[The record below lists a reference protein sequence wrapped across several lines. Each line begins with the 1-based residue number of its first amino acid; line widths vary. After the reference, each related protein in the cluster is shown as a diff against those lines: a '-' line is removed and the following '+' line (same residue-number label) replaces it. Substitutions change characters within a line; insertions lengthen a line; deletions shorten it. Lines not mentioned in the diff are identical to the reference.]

1 MGLQGVFVLLV
12 IALMIYALIK
22 EMLRPGL
29 ILFTVLIVFMAFGVI
44 TTGESLSGF
53 SNKGMITVAVLFLV
67 SEGVRQ
73 TGALN
78 YLAKVTLPKKKGPIP
93 KLLIQIMVPVTA
105 LSAFLNNTPV
115 VIIFAPVIRKWAEK
129 LNLPPSKFLIPLSY
143 ATIFGGMCTLI
154 GTSTNLVVHGLMLE
168 NGMEGISMF
177 ELAKVGIPVGIAGY
191 VYMLLLGNRLLPR
204 GRITLNNNQKDFKEY
219 HFEFA
224 VAEKSSFIGQ
234 NIFNGTLSKLKDI
247 NVISIHRNG
256 KVINCSVGDHT
267 IEAHDTLVVEGKSDA
282 LDILVNQSGI
292 IFKPLLQAKANI
304 PTEERRQVEAVLS
317 QRFPGIGKTIRD
329 FDFYSHYRAVVVAVH
344 RNGEQITCD
353 LDNIVMKTGDNLILI
368 TDDTFVR
375 NWGDSRV
382 FYMVAS
388 KGEIPA
394 TKDYRKTAL
403 AIILVSIM
411 ILGATFGKYIPYKT
425 GNTLDM
431 FYFASLVAVL
441 MVWTKIIKANNY
453 TRHISWDILIT
464 IACAFGIS
472 KAMQNSGAAE
482 SLAHG
487 AINLVKN
494 MGPTAVL
501 AVIYLLTTVFTEIIT
516 NNAAAA
522 LVFPVAISAAQQ
534 MGVDPTPFCIA
545 IAIAASASFS
555 TPIGYQTNLI
565 VQSLGNYKFKDYLK
579 IGIPLNLTAFLV
591 SMYVIPKFWAF

>member
-1 MGLQGVFVLLV
+1 MDFQSILVLVV
-12 IALMIYALIK
+12 IAAMIFALVK
-22 EMLRPGL
+22 DMLRPGL
-29 ILFTVLIVFMAFGVI
+29 ILLTALIIFMAVGII
-44 TTGESLSGF
+44 TTEESLAGF
-53 SNKGMITVAVLFLV
+53 SNKGMITVAMLFLV

-78 YLAKVTLPKKKGPIP
+78 YIAQVTLPKKKAAIP
-93 KLLIQIMVPVTA
+93 RLLVKIMVPVTA

-115 VIIFAPVIRKWAEK
+115 VIIFAPVVRKWAEK

-191 VYMLLLGNRLLPR
+191 LYMLILGNRLLPK
-204 GRITLNNNQKDFKEY
+204 GRISLNNNDKDYREY
-219 HFEFA
+219 HFEFL
-224 VAEKSSFIGQ
+224 VPKNSSFIGQ
-234 NIFNGTLSKLKDI
+234 KIFNGNISKLKEV
-247 NVISIHRNG
+247 NVISIHRNNG
-256 KVINCSVGDHT
+256 IIDTNFGEYF
-267 IEAHDTLVVEGKSDA
+267 IEADDRLVVEGKSDA
-282 LDILVNQSGI
+282 LEVLIDQSGI
-292 IFKPLLQAKANI
+292 IFSPLDAAKANI
-304 PTEERRQVEAVLS
+304 PKQDQRQVEAVLS
-317 QRFPGIGKTIRD
+317 QRFPGIGKTIGE

-353 LDNIVMKTGDNLILI
+353 LDNIEMKIGDSLILI
-368 TDDTFVR
+368 TDDTFIK

-394 TKDYRKTAL
+394 TKDYRRTAIAIVLL
-403 AIILVSIM
+403 AIM
-411 ILGATFGKYIPYKT
+411 ILGATFGKHIPYKT

-431 FYFASLVAVL
+431 FYFSSLVAVL
-441 MVWTKIIKANNY
+441 MVWTKIIPANKY

-464 IACAFGIS
+464 VACAFGIS
-472 KAMQNSGAAE
+472 KAMQNAGLAE
-482 SLAHG
+482 AIATG
-487 AINLVKN
+487 AISLVEN
-494 MGPTAVL
+494 MGPRAVL
-501 AVIYLLTTVFTEIIT
+501 AMIYLLTMVFTEIIT

-522 LVFPVAISAAQQ
+522 LVFPIAISAASQL
-534 MGVDPTPFCIA
+534 GVDPTPFCIT

-565 VQSLGNYKFKDYLK
+565 VQSLGNYKFKDYLR
-579 IGIPLNLTAFLV
+579 IGIPLNIISFIV
-591 SMYVIPKFWAF
+591 SIYIIPHFWSF

>member
-1 MGLQGVFVLLV
+1 MNSWGIFVLLIILLMV
-12 IALMIYALIK
+12 IALVK
-22 EMLRPGL
+22 DMLRPGL
-29 ILFTVLIVFMAFGVI
+29 ILFTVLIIFMAFGII
-44 TTGESLSGF
+44 TTEESLAGF
-53 SNKGMITVAVLFLV
+53 ANKGMITVAVLFLV

-78 YLAKVTLPKKKGPIP
+78 YLAKVTLPKKKAPIHR
-93 KLLIQIMVPVTA
+93 LLVKIMVPVTV

-129 LNLPPSKFLIPLSY
+129 INLPPSKFLIPLSY

-154 GTSTNLVVHGLMLE
+154 GTSTNLLVHGLMLE
-168 NGMEGISMF
+168 NGMQGISMF

-191 VYMLLLGNRLLPR
+191 IYMLLLGNRLLPR
-204 GRITLNNNQKDFKEY
+204 GRINLNNNYKDFREY
-219 HFEFA
+219 HFEF
-224 VAEKSSFIGQ
+224 VIPEGSVFVGNK
-234 NIFNGTLSKLKDI
+234 IFNGDLTRLKDI
-247 NVISIHRNG
+247 TVIGIHRHENFIPTKTG
-256 KVINCSVGDHT
+256 EHYIQANDH
-267 IEAHDTLVVEGKSDA
+267 LVVEGKSDA
-282 LDILVNQSGI
+282 LDLLVNQSGI
-292 IFKPLLQAKANI
+292 IFKPLVEAKANI

-353 LDNIVMKTGDNLILI
+353 LDNITMKPGDNLILI
-368 TDDTFVR
+368 TDDTFIR

-394 TKDYRKTAL
+394 TKDYRRTAL
-403 AIILVSIM
+403 AILLVIIM
-411 ILGATFGKYIPYKT
+411 VLGATFGKYIPYKT

-441 MVWTKIIKANNY
+441 MVWTKIISANNY
-453 TRHISWDILIT
+453 TRNISWDILIT

-472 KAMQNSGAAE
+472 KAMQNSGVAE
-482 SLAHG
+482 AIASG
-487 AINLVKN
+487 AIHLVKN
-494 MGPTAVL
+494 MGPQMVL
-501 AVIYLLTTVFTEIIT
+501 AMIYLITTVFTEVIT

-522 LVFPVAISAAQQ
+522 LVFPIALSAAAQ
-534 MGVDPTPFCIA
+534 MGVNPTPFCIA
-545 IAIAASASFS
+545 ITIAASASFS

-565 VQSLGNYKFKDYLK
+565 VQSLGNYTFKDYLK
-579 IGIPLNLTAFLV
+579 IGIPLNILSFLV
-591 SMYVIPKFWAF
+591 SVYIIPKFWAF

>member
-1 MGLQGVFVLLV
+1 MDIWGIFVLLV
-12 IALMIYALIK
+12 IVMMIVALIK
-22 EMLRPGL
+22 DWLRPGL
-29 ILFTVLIVFMAFGVI
+29 ILFTVLIIFMAFGII
-44 TTGESLSGF
+44 TTEESLAGF

-93 KLLIQIMVPVTA
+93 RLLVKIMVPVTF

-191 VYMLLLGNRLLPR
+191 IYMLVLGNRLLPR
-204 GRITLNNNQKDFKEY
+204 GRITLNNNSKDFREY

-224 VAEKSSFIGQ
+224 VPENSSFIGQ
-234 NIFNGTLSKLKDI
+234 TIFNGTISRLKDI

-256 KVINCSVGDHT
+256 DIIDTNYGEYSIK
-267 IEAHDTLVVEGKSDA
+267 ALDTLVVEGKSDA
-282 LDILVNQSGI
+282 LDVLVNQSGI
-292 IFKPLLQAKANI
+292 IFKPLEEARANI
-304 PTEERRQVEAVLS
+304 PKDERRQVEAVLS

-344 RNGEQITCD
+344 RNGEQITTD
-353 LDNIVMKTGDNLILI
+353 LDNITMKTGDNLILI
-368 TDDTFVR
+368 TDDTFIK

-394 TKDYRKTAL
+394 SKDYRRTAL
-403 AIILVSIM
+403 AIILVAIM
-411 ILGATFGKYIPYKT
+411 VLGATFGKHIPYKT

-441 MVWTKIIKANNY
+441 MVWTKIIPANNY

-482 SLAHG
+482 ALAHG

-501 AVIYLLTTVFTEIIT
+501 AVIYLLTTVFTELIT

-534 MGVDPTPFCIA
+534 MDVSPIPFCIA

-565 VQSLGNYKFKDYLK
+565 VQTLGNYKFKDYLK
-579 IGIPLNLTAFLV
+579 IGIPLNIISFMV
-591 SMYVIPKFWAF
+591 SVYVIPQFWSF